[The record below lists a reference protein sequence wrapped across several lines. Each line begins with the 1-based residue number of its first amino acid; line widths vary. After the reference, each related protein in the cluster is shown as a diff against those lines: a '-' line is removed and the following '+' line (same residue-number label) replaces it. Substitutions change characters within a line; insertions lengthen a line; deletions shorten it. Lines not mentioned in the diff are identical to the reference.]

1 MQLSRFTKKG
11 RRSCF
16 NTYLN
21 VNVFNFNCQSSAISF
36 LLFYLNLNILV
47 VVVKIRMMLLCPI
60 RELTFTVVTKES
72 ANQNVANLPNA
83 MHVHLLCTT
92 ISLLDF

>member
-1 MQLSRFTKKG
+1 
-11 RRSCF
+11 
-16 NTYLN
+16 
-21 VNVFNFNCQSSAISF
+21 
-36 LLFYLNLNILV
+36 
-47 VVVKIRMMLLCPI
+47 MLLCPI

-83 MHVHLLCTT
+83 MHVHLLRTT